1 MFNKALYKEHNA
13 SLDHFITIFN
23 ENKDNLMMILNPREN
38 YMHDGLFIDF
48 DSGRT
53 AGFDWTKRQKICFE
67 KGKYKYD
74 DFFILSRRLKIK
86 SNEFFIETD
95 ANEDH
100 ILLTSSKNFENSE
113 ERKIHITRDGETEL
127 ISVKYTDEFKVFSYD
142 SIEDFKA
149 YIKQQL
155 NKED

>member
-53 AGFDWTKRQKICFE
+53 AGFDWTKRQKYVLR
-67 KGKYKYD
+67 K
-74 DFFILSRRLKIK
+74 
-86 SNEFFIETD
+86 
-95 ANEDH
+95 
-100 ILLTSSKNFENSE
+100 EN
-113 ERKIHITRDGETEL
+113 INMTIFL
-127 ISVKYTDEFKVFSYD
+127 F
-142 SIEDFKA
+142 
-149 YIKQQL
+149 
-155 NKED
+155 